1 MRTTLTLDPD
11 VAAMI
16 EVELKRS
23 NRTLKA
29 VVNDTLRA
37 GLAMGH
43 KKPRNVVEM
52 PAPLDLGKPKL
63 PNFDNIAEILELIES
78 DPD

>member
-16 EVELKRS
+16 EAELKRS

-37 GLAMGH
+37 GLMMGH

-52 PAPLDLGKPKL
+52 PAPLDIGRLKIENL
-63 PNFDNIAEILELIES
+63 DNIAEVLELIEDDS
-78 DPD
+78 R